1 MELQRRELIEFKICK
16 DTDHEEVQKII
27 AENANGALF
36 LYPSYTIQAP
46 TLRSRNL
53 QENLTTNCL
62 FHLIWMKPCEAQGSL
77 VFPVFFFL
85 EMRLFGVS
93 VKFFKKENEK
103 QLFTLG
109 WQMLTSKK
117 RVN

>member
-36 LYPSYTIQAP
+36 LYPSYIIQAP

-53 QENLTTNCL
+53 QENLTDKL
-62 FHLIWMKPCEAQGSL
+62 FDSPDLDETLRSTGQFSVPSVLFLGNAL
-77 VFPVFFFL
+77 VWRISEIFQK
-85 EMRLFGVS
+85 G
-93 VKFFKKENEK
+93 
-103 QLFTLG
+103 
-109 WQMLTSKK
+109 K
-117 RVN
+117 RKTTFYAWVANAYK